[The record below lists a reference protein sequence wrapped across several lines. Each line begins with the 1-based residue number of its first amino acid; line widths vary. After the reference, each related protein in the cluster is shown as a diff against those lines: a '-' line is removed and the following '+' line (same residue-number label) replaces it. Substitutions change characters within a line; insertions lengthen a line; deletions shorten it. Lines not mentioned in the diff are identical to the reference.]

1 MKTLYESLLD
11 DEQDLINRYD
21 LGAAIP
27 KVIQLLDDPLSA
39 HYRLYSP
46 NNFSNGFEPSK
57 NEISYIKRKDFLK
70 YKDKHHKTATDI
82 WMEKGQP
89 GWEALWKL
97 ADKSLK
103 KAEVKKGD
111 YGEYIK
117 FTKPSK
123 SNEYNTAKVISIDV
137 AICNKRAVK
146 KNPYLIIRFKIDK
159 TNSFVQLDIRQDSY
173 FLTEFGSGWDVEIYD
188 INSNPTWMGLVDEI
202 IKYFD
207 SEMTESEMTTL
218 LKQYRKK

>member
-11 DEQDLINRYD
+11 DEQDLMNRYD

-27 KVIQLLDDPLSA
+27 KVIQLLDDPLSV
-39 HYRLYSP
+39 HYYLYSP
-46 NNFSNGFEPSK
+46 NNFSTGFTVSK

-82 WMEKGQP
+82 WAEKGQP

-103 KAEVKKGD
+103 KAEVRKGD

-117 FTKPSK
+117 FSRPSQ
-123 SNEYNTAKVISIDV
+123 SNKFHKAKVISINV
-137 AICNKRAVK
+137 VIYNKKVK
-146 KNPYLIIRFKIDK
+146 MFPYLIIKFKMDK
-159 TNSFVQLDIRQDSY
+159 TNSFVQLDTMRYNNVD
-173 FLTEFGSGWDVEIYD
+173 TNSGMMWDVDIYD

-202 IKYFD
+202 IKHFD
-207 SEMTESEMTTL
+207 PQMEAFI
-218 LKQYRKK
+218 KQYRKK